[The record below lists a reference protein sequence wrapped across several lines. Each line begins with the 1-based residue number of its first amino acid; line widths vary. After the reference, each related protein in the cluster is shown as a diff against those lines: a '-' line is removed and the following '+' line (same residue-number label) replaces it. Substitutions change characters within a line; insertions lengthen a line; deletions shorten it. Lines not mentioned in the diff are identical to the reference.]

1 MFTNTLDWTNVNK
14 FCVSHWKTTLKCGP
28 LTAGFSLLEICFKKK
43 SFQDMI
49 QQLRWTFLSVG
60 FEKLHQAWHS
70 SCTEAAPQKS
80 RNTKIITEHLVQ
92 QVEHLLVRDAFI
104 MAGCHA
110 RPCHACI
117 YDPLIQDFKILEKC
131 DSLRVLFFYTPFFC
145 VIQATHR
152 VPVLIQ

>member
-1 MFTNTLDWTNVNK
+1 M
-14 FCVSHWKTTLKCGP
+14 
-28 LTAGFSLLEICFKKK
+28 A
-43 SFQDMI
+43 
-49 QQLRWTFLSVG
+49 QQQKWTFLSVG

-70 SCTEAAPQKS
+70 SCTEAAPKKS

-131 DSLRVLFFYTPFFC
+131 DSLRVTFFYTTTHYSF
-145 VIQATHR
+145 VMIQATQKSLTMWCHSAIFGGWER
-152 VPVLIQ
+152 CCTAGATSRIRRIFFPSDIFTLYVW